1 MFFWGYSKEHD
12 ECSAYLQEDD
22 SAVGEIIHRQFQHS
36 TVHSEMN
43 QTSVVGVIENQQ
55 FVQSVVLK
63 KTFQRADV

>member
-36 TVHSEMN
+36 IVRSEMN
-43 QTSVVGVIENQQ
+43 QTSMVGVIENQQ
-55 FVQSVVLK
+55 FVQCGVLE
-63 KTFQRADV
+63 KTFQHTDV